1 MVINLAQQH
10 LWFHSLR
17 NKALIV
23 EYLMDQEFG
32 DDFSNEKKKGR
43 EISARKIVRAQEII
57 EKMQAKNKKGAM
69 TPKNNNSKT

>member
-1 MVINLAQQH
+1 MKIERMVIKLAQQH
-10 LWFHSLR
+10 LWFQSLR
-17 NKALIV
+17 NKALII

-57 EKMQAKNKKGAM
+57 EKMQTKRSEEKNDR
-69 TPKNNNSKT
+69 T